1 MPKFKDIVL
10 GLADRVV
17 IAEDVNTGER
27 KVTYNVIKHFSG
39 KSKVRDIYRWFD
51 LSSYKRLAVV
61 APEGVYK
68 DAQSLRGT
76 FSFELWKGTASYNY
90 MTAYAKYGI
99 IYLEKLG
106 GKAE

>member
-1 MPKFKDIVL
+1 MMAKFKDIVL
-10 GLADRVV
+10 GVADRVD
-17 IAEDVNTGER
+17 IAEDLNTGER
-27 KVTYNVIKHFSG
+27 KIKYHVIKEFSG

-76 FSFELWKGTASYNY
+76 FSFEMWRGTATYNEI
-90 MTAYAKYGI
+90 TAYVKFGI
-99 IYLEKLG
+99 VYLEKL
-106 GKAE
+106 

>member
-1 MPKFKDIVL
+1 MPKFKDIAL
-10 GLADRVV
+10 GVADRVV

-27 KVTYNVIKHFSG
+27 MVTYNVIKHFSG

-51 LSSYKRLAVV
+51 LSSHTRLAVV

-76 FSFELWKGTASYNY
+76 FSFEMWRGTATYNEI
-90 MTAYAKYGI
+90 TAYVKYGI
-99 IYLEKLG
+99 VYIEKL
-106 GKAE
+106 